1 MEEVQVEVLKLE
13 TKPLVSAATTL
24 FGSGGGGSAI
34 GGSRAWNHPIGI
46 TLSVVGVLFE
56 FTSGGA
62 ACRPETSVGAGKAGT
77 SAVAGKVGLPLKIV
91 L

>member
-1 MEEVQVEVLKLE
+1 M
-13 TKPLVSAATTL
+13 
-24 FGSGGGGSAI
+24 
-34 GGSRAWNHPIGI
+34 
-46 TLSVVGVLFE
+46 GVLFE

-77 SAVAGKVGLPLKIV
+77 SAVAGKAGLPLKIV